1 MKFLCAVSCI
11 VCAVSCFVSCSYGK
25 TNERYRLYPTQNM
38 WTFLKLDTATGNV
51 FSPASW
57 EEIKSSW
64 EMADFVGMLK
74 APCKV
79 FARGFFVV

>member
-1 MKFLCAVSCI
+1 MKTI
-11 VCAVSCFVSCSYGK
+11 V
-25 TNERYRLYPTQNM
+25 
-38 WTFLKLDTATGNV
+38 V

-74 APCKV
+74 APCKNL
-79 FARGFFVV
+79 ARGFFVV

>member
-1 MKFLCAVSCI
+1 MISLES
-11 VCAVSCFVSCSYGK
+11 
-25 TNERYRLYPTQNM
+25 PQN
-38 WTFLKLDTATGNV
+38 LRPAAPLPEKDVRDV

-74 APCKV
+74 APCKNL
-79 FARGFFVV
+79 ARGFFVV